1 MVNKILGDVSVMH
14 NEFNDVEESEENNNE
29 EGESFADLFEES
41 LKGLKA
47 GEVVL
52 GTIVEINN
60 DMVVVD
66 IGYKSEG
73 IVSASEF
80 MDNHGNLEIKQGD
93 SVDVFIV
100 KSEDKEGK
108 PILSRQ
114 RAKGM
119 ETWKE
124 VESAAEDGTV
134 FEGKITDVIKG
145 GYFVDI
151 KGLKAF
157 LPGSQVDLR
166 PVRDMYSLIGKVYD
180 FKVLK
185 VDRLKNN
192 IIVSRRALLEES
204 RGEKRQEAIETIK
217 EGDVLNGL
225 VKNITNYGAFLEVKG
240 IDGLLHITDMSW
252 GRVNHPSD
260 VLNVGDEIDVKVLKF
275 DKEKVRLTLGLKQ
288 LTPDPWSLAADKY
301 SIGAR
306 VKGKV
311 VSLMDYG
318 FFVELEEG
326 FEGLVHISEMSWTK
340 KVRHPSQI
348 VNEGDEVEVQVLDVD
363 RDSRR
368 ISLGLKQIES
378 NPWDLIEEHYP
389 VGSKVKGP
397 IKNITDFGLF
407 IGFDEGV
414 DGLVHVSDLSWTKKI
429 KEPSEEYKVGDEV
442 EAVVLAIDR
451 QNDKFS
457 LGIKQLEDNPWD
469 IARKEFKKGT
479 VASGKV
485 TSITEF
491 GIFVELAEGVE
502 GLIRQSD
509 FGSEQEGKVKDA
521 FKIGD
526 EVTAQVVKV
535 NNKEKRIALSIKA
548 MEQVQEKAAVKE
560 YTKKQGDQTAT
571 LGDLL
576 KGKLSGD
583 GE

>member
-1 MVNKILGDVSVMH
+1 
-14 NEFNDVEESEENNNE
+14 
-29 EGESFADLFEES
+29 
-41 LKGLKA
+41 
-47 GEVVL
+47 
-52 GTIVEINN
+52 
-60 DMVVVD
+60 
-66 IGYKSEG
+66 
-73 IVSASEF
+73 
-80 MDNHGNLEIKQGD
+80 
-93 SVDVFIV
+93 
-100 KSEDKEGK
+100 
-108 PILSRQ
+108 
-114 RAKGM
+114 
-119 ETWKE
+119 
-124 VESAAEDGTV
+124 
-134 FEGKITDVIKG
+134 
-145 GYFVDI
+145 
-151 KGLKAF
+151 
-157 LPGSQVDLR
+157 
-166 PVRDMYSLIGKVYD
+166 
-180 FKVLK
+180 
-185 VDRLKNN
+185 
-192 IIVSRRALLEES
+192 
-204 RGEKRQEAIETIK
+204 
-217 EGDVLNGL
+217 
-225 VKNITNYGAFLEVKG
+225 
-240 IDGLLHITDMSW
+240 
-252 GRVNHPSD
+252 
-260 VLNVGDEIDVKVLKF
+260 
-275 DKEKVRLTLGLKQ
+275 
-288 LTPDPWSLAADKY
+288 
-301 SIGAR
+301 
-306 VKGKV
+306 
-311 VSLMDYG
+311 MDYG

-389 VGSKVKGP
+389 VGSRVKGP

-442 EAVVLAIDR
+442 DAVVLAIDR

-560 YTKKQGDQTAT
+560 YTEKQGDQTAT

-583 GE
+583 DE

>member
-1 MVNKILGDVSVMH
+1 MH

-93 SVDVFIV
+93 SVDIFIV

-260 VLNVGDEIDVKVLKF
+260 VLSVGDEIDVKVLKF

-378 NPWDLIEEHYP
+378 NPWDLLEEHYP
-389 VGSKVKGP
+389 VGSRVKGP

-442 EAVVLAIDR
+442 DAVVLAIDR

-479 VASGKV
+479 VVSGKV

-560 YTKKQGDQTAT
+560 YTEKQGDQTAT

>member
-1 MVNKILGDVSVMH
+1 MH
-14 NEFNDVEESEENNNE
+14 NEFNDVDENEENSNDG
-29 EGESFADLFEES
+29 GECFADLFEES

-47 GEVVL
+47 GEVVQ
-52 GTIVEINN
+52 GTIVDINQ
-60 DMVVVD
+60 DVVVVD

-80 MDNHGNLEIKQGD
+80 TDNQGNLEVKQGD

-124 VESAAEDGTV
+124 VEVAADGGAI

-301 SIGAR
+301 SIGNR

-389 VGSKVKGP
+389 IGSRVKGAV
-397 IKNITDFGLF
+397 KNITDFGLF

-457 LGIKQLEDNPWD
+457 LGIKQLDDNPWD
-469 IARKEFKKGT
+469 IARKDFKKGT
-479 VASGKV
+479 VATGKV

-509 FGSEQEGKVKDA
+509 FGAAQEGNAKDA
-521 FKIGD
+521 FKVGD

-535 NNKEKRIALSIKA
+535 NNKEKRIALSISA

-560 YTKKQGDQTAT
+560 YTEKQGDQSAT

-576 KGKLSGD
+576 KGQLKGD
-583 GE
+583 DK

>member
-1 MVNKILGDVSVMH
+1 MH
-14 NEFNDVEESEENNNE
+14 DEFNDVEENEENSNE
-29 EGESFADLFEES
+29 SGESFADLFEES

-47 GEVVL
+47 GEVTQ
-52 GTIVEINN
+52 GTIVEISH
-60 DMVVVD
+60 DVVVVD

-73 IVSASEF
+73 IISASEF
-80 MDNHGNLEIKQGD
+80 MDNSGELEVKQGD

-124 VESAAEDGTV
+124 VEAAAEAGTV

-180 FKVLK
+180 FKILK

-301 SIGAR
+301 SIGNR

-378 NPWDLIEEHYP
+378 NPWDLIEENYP
-389 VGSKVKGP
+389 IGSRVKGVV
-397 IKNITDFGLF
+397 KNITDFGLF

-457 LGIKQLEDNPWD
+457 LGIKQLDDNPWD

-479 VASGKV
+479 VSTGKV

-509 FGSEQEGKVKDA
+509 FGSAQEGNPKDA
-521 FKIGD
+521 FKVGD

-535 NNKEKRIALSIKA
+535 NNKEKRIALSIQA
-548 MEQVQEKAAVKE
+548 MEEVQEKAAVKE
-560 YTKKQGDQTAT
+560 YTEKQGDQSAT

-576 KGKLSGD
+576 KGKLGGD